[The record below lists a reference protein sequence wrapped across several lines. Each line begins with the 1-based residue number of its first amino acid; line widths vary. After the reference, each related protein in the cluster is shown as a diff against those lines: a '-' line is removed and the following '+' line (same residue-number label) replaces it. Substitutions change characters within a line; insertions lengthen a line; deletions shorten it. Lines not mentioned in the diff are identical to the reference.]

1 MPQIIM
7 EVNLSHGF
15 GFSEPLGI
23 LFKDLFH
30 LKRQVESTGVFVVDR
45 PISPRDN
52 QTIEFF

>member
-30 LKRQVESTGVFVVDR
+30 LKRQVESTSVFVVDR
-45 PISPRDN
+45 PISPRYN